1 MYVETVPNRNSK
13 PAVLLR
19 EGWREGRRVRKRTV
33 ANLTGWPAAK
43 VDLLRRVLR
52 DEPLA
57 APADAFAVER
67 SLPHGHV
74 EVVLE
79 AMRRL
84 GMAALLDRRR
94 SPRRDRALALVAE
107 RVLRPASKL
116 ATARL
121 LGDSTLAAELGLGA
135 VDEDGLYEAMDWLGE
150 RQERIERRLGK
161 RHLAEGGQALYD
173 VSSSYYE
180 GRSCPLARFGHSRDG
195 KRGRPVVVYGLLADA
210 QGRPVA
216 VRAHPGDTA
225 DPNTLPGEVERLRG
239 DFGLERVVL
248 VGDRGMLTD
257 ARIEDLRRHPGLGW
271 ISALRHHAIRKLVEG
286 GAFQP
291 SLFDERGLAEIA
303 SDAYPGERLVVCRN
317 PLLAERRRRKRE
329 ELLAATEAGFE
340 RVAKEVGRRTRK
352 PLSAADI
359 AEKAARVKARF
370 KVGKHFET
378 DIADG
383 AFSWSRRQADIER
396 EAAVD
401 GFYAVRTDQPAERL
415 SAEDAVRSYKNL
427 ARVERA
433 FRCLKTVDLRVRPIH
448 HRVEKRV
455 RAHLF
460 LCVLAYYVE
469 WHLRK
474 ALAPLLFQDEN
485 LDAAVAGRDPV
496 AAATPSAAARCK
508 RARGTTPDGLP
519 LHSFSTLLAHLAT
532 RCRNRCRAAA
542 VPDAPAF
549 DCDTEPTP
557 LQSRALELVRL
568 FPVDFTR

>member
-13 PAVLLR
+13 PAILLR
-19 EGWREGRRVRKRTV
+19 EGWREGRRVRKRTI
-33 ANLTGWPAAK
+33 ANLSAWPAAK
-43 VDLLRRVLR
+43 IELLRRVLR

-57 APADAFAVER
+57 APGEAFAIER

-94 SPRRDRALALVAE
+94 SPRRDRALALIAE

-121 LGDSTLAAELGLGA
+121 LDDSTLAGELGLGA
-135 VDEDGLYEAMDWLGE
+135 LDEDALYEAMDWLGE
-150 RQERIERRLGK
+150 RQERIERRLAK

-173 VSSSYYE
+173 VSSSYCE

-195 KRGRPVVVYGLLADA
+195 KRGRPVIVYGLLADA
-210 QGRPVA
+210 EGRPVA
-216 VRAHPGDTA
+216 VRAHPGNTA
-225 DPNTLPGEVERLRG
+225 DPSTLPGEVERLRG
-239 DFGLERVVL
+239 AFGLERVVL

-257 ARIEDLRRHPGLGW
+257 ARIADLRRRPGLGW
-271 ISALRHHAIRKLVEG
+271 ISALRHRAIRQLAEG

-303 SDAYPGERLVVCRN
+303 SDAYPGERLAVCRN

-340 RVAKEVGRRTRK
+340 RIAREVARRTRK
-352 PLSAADI
+352 PLPAAEI
-359 AEKAARVKARF
+359 AEKAARVKSRF
-370 KVGKHFET
+370 KVGKHFDL

-383 AFSWSRRQADIER
+383 AFSWARRQAGIDR

-401 GFYAVRTDQPAERL
+401 GFYVVRTDQPADRL
-415 SAEDAVRSYKNL
+415 TAEDAVRSYKNL

-433 FRCLKTVDLRVRPIH
+433 FRCLKTVDLRIRPIH
-448 HRVEKRV
+448 HRLEKRV

-469 WHLRK
+469 WHLRQ
-474 ALAPLLFQDEN
+474 ALAPLLFQDEG
-485 LDAAVAGRDPV
+485 LDAAMAARDPV
-496 AAATPSAAARCK
+496 AAAMPSAAARRK
-508 RARGTTPDGLP
+508 KARGTTSDGLP
-519 LHSFSTLLAHLAT
+519 LHGFSSLMAHLAT
-532 RCRNRCRAAA
+532 RCRNRCRLKAD
-542 VPDAPAF
+542 PDAPAF
-549 DCDTEPTP
+549 DRDTEPTP
-557 LQSRALELVRL
+557 LQRRALELARS
-568 FPVDFTR
+568 FPVNFAL

>member
-1 MYVETVPNRNSK
+1 MYVETVPNRESR
-13 PAVLLR
+13 PAILLR
-19 EGWREGRRVRKRTV
+19 EGWREGQQVRKHTI
-33 ANLTGWPAAK
+33 ANLTSWPPAK
-43 VDLLRRVLR
+43 VALLRRVLR

-57 APADAFAVER
+57 APDDAFAVER

-84 GMAALLDRRR
+84 GLPALLDRRR
-94 SPRRDRALALVAE
+94 SPRRARALALVAE

-121 LGDSTLAAELGLGA
+121 LDDSTLAAELGLGA
-135 VDEDGLYEAMDWLGE
+135 VDADDLYEAMDWLAE
-150 RQERIERRLGK
+150 RQERIERRLAK

-180 GRSCPLARFGHSRDG
+180 GRTCPLARFGHSRDG

-210 QGRPVA
+210 EGRPVA

-225 DPNTLPGEVERLRG
+225 DPNTLPGGVERLRG
-239 DFGLERVVL
+239 AFGLRRVVL

-257 ARIEDLRRHPGLGW
+257 ARIDDLRRHPGLGW
-271 ISALRHHAIRKLVEG
+271 VSALRHHAIRKLAEG

-303 SDAYPGERLVVCRN
+303 SDDYPGERLVVCRN
-317 PLLAERRRRKRE
+317 PLLAERRQRKRE
-329 ELLAATEAGFE
+329 ELLAAAEAGFQRIARE
-340 RVAKEVGRRTRK
+340 VARRTRT
-352 PLSAADI
+352 PLGAAAI
-359 AEKAARVKARF
+359 AEKAARVKSRF
-370 KVGKHFET
+370 KVGKHFDT

-383 AFSWSRRQADIER
+383 AFSWSRRQADIDR

-401 GFYAVRTDQPAERL
+401 GFHIVRTDQDAESL

-448 HRVEKRV
+448 HRAEKRV

-460 LCVLAYYVE
+460 LCILAYYVE

-485 LDAAVAGRDPV
+485 LDDAVAARDPV
-496 AAATPSAAARCK
+496 AAASPGEAVRRK
-508 RARGTTPDGLP
+508 KARGATADGLP
-519 LHSFSTLLAHLAT
+519 LRSFSTLLAHLAT
-532 RCRNRCRAAA
+532 RCRNRCRAKG

-549 DCDTEPTP
+549 DCDTEPSPVQT
-557 LQSRALELVRL
+557 RALELVRT
-568 FPVDFTR
+568 FPVDFTL

>member
-1 MYVETVPNRNSK
+1 MYVETVPNRKSK

-19 EGWREGRRVRKRTV
+19 EGWREGRRVRKRTI
-33 ANLTGWPAAK
+33 ANLTAWPADK
-43 VDLLRRVLR
+43 VERLRRALR

-57 APADAFAVER
+57 APAEAFAIER

-94 SPRRDRALALVAE
+94 SPQRGRALALVAE

-121 LGDSTLAAELGLGA
+121 LGDSTLAAELDLGA
-135 VDEDGLYEAMDWLGE
+135 VDEDGLYEAMDWLAA
-150 RQERIERRLGK
+150 RQRRIERRLAK

-180 GRSCPLARFGHSRDG
+180 GRTCPLARFGHSRDG

-210 QGRPVA
+210 AGRPVA

-271 ISALRHHAIRKLVEG
+271 ISALRHHAIRKLAEG

-291 SLFDERGLAEIA
+291 SLFDERGLAEVA

-340 RVAKEVGRRTRK
+340 RIAAEAARRTRK
-352 PLSAADI
+352 PLAAVAI

-370 KVGKHFET
+370 KVGKHFDT

-383 AFSWSRRQADIER
+383 AFSWTRRQAGIDR

-401 GFYAVRTDQPAERL
+401 GFYAVRTDQPADRL
-415 SAEDAVRSYKNL
+415 TAEDAVRSYKNL

-433 FRCLKTVDLRVRPIH
+433 FRCLKTVDLRVRPIR
-448 HRVEKRV
+448 HRIESRV

-469 WHLRK
+469 WHLRQ
-474 ALAPLLFQDEN
+474 ALAPLLFQDED

-496 AAATPSAAARCK
+496 AAAAPSAAVRRKKAR
-508 RARGTTPDGLP
+508 RTTPDGLP
-519 LHSFSTLLAHLAT
+519 LHSFATLLAHLAT
-532 RCRNRCRAAA
+532 RCRCRCRAKAA
-542 VPDAPAF
+542 PDAPAF

-557 LQSRALELVRL
+557 LQRRALELVRL
-568 FPVDFTR
+568 FPVDFAL

>member
-1 MYVETVPNRNSK
+1 MYVESVPNRNSR

-19 EGWREGRRVRKRTV
+19 EGRREGRRVRKRTL
-33 ANLTGWPAAK
+33 ANLTSWPAEK

-57 APADAFAVER
+57 APAEAFVVER
-67 SLPHGHV
+67 SVPHGHV
-74 EVVLE
+74 EAVLE

-94 SPRRDRALALVAE
+94 SPQRDRALALVAE

-121 LGDSTLAAELGLGA
+121 LGDSTLAGELGLGD
-135 VDEDGLYEAMDWLGE
+135 VDEDGLYEAMDWLAA
-150 RQERIERRLGK
+150 RQERIERRLAK

-180 GRSCPLARFGHSRDG
+180 GRTCPLARFGHSRDR
-195 KRGRPVVVYGLLADA
+195 KRGRPVVVYGLMADA
-210 QGRPVA
+210 EGRPVA

-225 DPNTLPGEVERLRG
+225 DPNTLPSEVERLRG

-271 ISALRHHAIRKLVEG
+271 ISALRHHAIRKLAED

-317 PLLAERRRRKRE
+317 PMLAERRRAKRE

-340 RVAKEVGRRTRK
+340 RIAKEVARRTRK
-352 PLSAADI
+352 PLPATDI
-359 AEKAARVKARF
+359 AEKAARVKSRF
-370 KVGKHFET
+370 KVGKHFDA

-383 AFSWSRRQADIER
+383 AFSWSRRQDGIDR

-401 GFYAVRTDQPAERL
+401 GFYVVRTDQPADRL

-448 HRVEKRV
+448 HRLERRV

-474 ALAPLLFQDEN
+474 ALAPLLFQDED
-485 LDAAVAGRDPV
+485 LDAAIAERDPV
-496 AAATPSAAARCK
+496 AAATPSDAARRRK
-508 RARGTTPDGLP
+508 ARGTTPDGLP
-519 LHSFSTLLAHLAT
+519 LHSFSTLLDHLAT
-532 RCRNRCRAAA
+532 RCRNRCRAKA
-542 VPDAPAF
+542 VPDSPAF
-549 DCDTEPTP
+549 HSDTEPTP
-557 LQSRALELVRL
+557 LQRRALELVKT
-568 FPVDFTR
+568 FPVDFAR

>member
-1 MYVETVPNRNSK
+1 MYVESVPNRNSR

-19 EGWREGRRVRKRTV
+19 EGRREGRRVRKRTL
-33 ANLTGWPAAK
+33 ANLTSWPAEK

-57 APADAFAVER
+57 APAEAFVVER
-67 SLPHGHV
+67 SVPHGHV
-74 EVVLE
+74 EAVLE

-84 GMAALLDRRR
+84 GMATLLDRRR
-94 SPRRDRALALVAE
+94 SPQRDRALALVAE

-121 LGDSTLAAELGLGA
+121 LGDSTLAGELGLGD
-135 VDEDGLYEAMDWLGE
+135 VDEDGLYEAMDWLAA
-150 RQERIERRLGK
+150 RQERIERRLAK

-180 GRSCPLARFGHSRDG
+180 GRTCPLARFGHSRDR
-195 KRGRPVVVYGLLADA
+195 KRGRPVVVYGLMADA
-210 QGRPVA
+210 EGRPVA

-248 VGDRGMLTD
+248 VGDRGMLAD

-271 ISALRHHAIRKLVEG
+271 ISALRHHAIRKLAED

-317 PLLAERRRRKRE
+317 PLLAERRRAKRE

-340 RVAKEVGRRTRK
+340 RIAGEVARRTRK
-352 PLSAADI
+352 PLPATDI
-359 AEKAARVKARF
+359 AEKAARVKSRF
-370 KVGKHFET
+370 KVGKHFDA

-383 AFSWSRRQADIER
+383 AFSWSRRQDGIDR

-401 GFYAVRTDQPAERL
+401 GFYVVRTDQPADRL

-448 HRVEKRV
+448 HRLERRV

-474 ALAPLLFQDEN
+474 ALAPLLFQDED
-485 LDAAVAGRDPV
+485 LDAAIAERDPV
-496 AAATPSAAARCK
+496 AAATPSDAARRRK
-508 RARGTTPDGLP
+508 ARGTTPDGLP
-519 LHSFSTLLAHLAT
+519 LHSFSTLLHHLAT
-532 RCRNRCRAAA
+532 RCRNRCRAKA
-542 VPDAPAF
+542 VPDSPGF
-549 DCDTEPTP
+549 DSDTEPTP
-557 LQSRALELVRL
+557 LQRRALELVKT
-568 FPVDFTR
+568 FPVDFAR

>member
-1 MYVETVPNRNSK
+1 MYVETVPNRNSR

-19 EGWREGRRVRKRTV
+19 EGWREGRRVRKRTL
-33 ANLTGWPAAK
+33 ANLTSWPPAK
-43 VDLLRRVLR
+43 VALLRRVLR

-57 APADAFAVER
+57 APDDAFAVER

-84 GMAALLDRRR
+84 GLPALLDRRR

-121 LGDSTLAAELGLGA
+121 LADSTLAAELGLGA
-135 VDEDGLYEAMDWLGE
+135 VDEDALYEAMDWLVE
-150 RQERIERRLGK
+150 RQERIERRLAK

-180 GRSCPLARFGHSRDG
+180 GRTCPLARFGHSRDG

-210 QGRPVA
+210 EGRPVA

-239 DFGLERVVL
+239 AFGLRRVVL

-271 ISALRHHAIRKLVEG
+271 ISALRHHAIRKLAEG
-286 GAFQP
+286 GTFQP

-303 SDAYPGERLVVCRN
+303 SDDYPGERLVVCRN

-340 RVAKEVGRRTRK
+340 RISKEVARRTRK
-352 PLSAADI
+352 PLPAADI
-359 AEKAARVKARF
+359 AEKAARVKSRF
-370 KVGKHFET
+370 KVGKHFDA

-383 AFSWSRRQADIER
+383 AFSWSRREADIQR

-401 GFYAVRTDQPAERL
+401 GFHIVRTDQSAESL

-448 HRVEKRV
+448 HRAEKRV

-485 LDAAVAGRDPV
+485 LDAAVADRDPV
-496 AAATPSAAARCK
+496 AAARPGEAVRRK
-508 RARGTTPDGLP
+508 KARGTTPDGLP
-519 LHSFSTLLAHLAT
+519 LRSFSTLLAHLAT
-532 RCRNRCRAAA
+532 RCRNRCRAKA

-549 DCDTEPTP
+549 DCDTEPSPVQT
-557 LQSRALELVRL
+557 RALELVRT
-568 FPVDFTR
+568 FPVDFTL

>member
-1 MYVETVPNRNSK
+1 
-13 PAVLLR
+13 
-19 EGWREGRRVRKRTV
+19 
-33 ANLTGWPAAK
+33 
-43 VDLLRRVLR
+43 
-52 DEPLA
+52 
-57 APADAFAVER
+57 
-67 SLPHGHV
+67 
-74 EVVLE
+74 
-79 AMRRL
+79 MRRL

-94 SPRRDRALALVAE
+94 SPQRDRALALVAE

-121 LGDSTLAAELGLGA
+121 LGDSTLAGELGLGD
-135 VDEDGLYEAMDWLGE
+135 VDEDGLYEAMDWLAA
-150 RQERIERRLGK
+150 RQERIERRLAK
-161 RHLAEGGQALYD
+161 RHLAEGGQALHD
-173 VSSSYYE
+173 VSSSCYE
-180 GRSCPLARFGHSRDG
+180 GRTCPLARFGHGRDR
-195 KRGRPVVVYGLLADA
+195 KRGRPVVVYGLMADA
-210 QGRPVA
+210 EGRPVA

-248 VGDRGMLTD
+248 VGDRGMLAD

-271 ISALRHHAIRKLVEG
+271 ISALRHHAVRKLAED

-317 PLLAERRRRKRE
+317 PLLAERRRAKRE

-340 RVAKEVGRRTRK
+340 RIAKEVARRTRK
-352 PLSAADI
+352 PLPATDI
-359 AEKAARVKARF
+359 AEKAARVKSRF
-370 KVGKHFET
+370 KVGKHFDA

-383 AFSWSRRQADIER
+383 AFSWSRRQDGIDR

-401 GFYAVRTDQPAERL
+401 GFHVVRTDQPADRL

-448 HRVEKRV
+448 HRLERRV

-474 ALAPLLFQDEN
+474 ALAPLLFQDED
-485 LDAAVAGRDPV
+485 LDAAIAERDPV
-496 AAATPSAAARCK
+496 AAATPSDAARRRK
-508 RARGTTPDGLP
+508 ARGTTPDGLP
-519 LHSFSTLLAHLAT
+519 LHSFSTLLDHLAT
-532 RCRNRCRAAA
+532 RCRNRCRAKA
-542 VPDAPAF
+542 VPDSPAF
-549 DCDTEPTP
+549 DSDTEPTP
-557 LQSRALELVRL
+557 LQRHALELVKTS
-568 FPVDFTR
+568 PVDFAR

>member
-1 MYVETVPNRNSK
+1 MYVESVPNRNSR

-19 EGWREGRRVRKRTV
+19 EGRREGRRVRKRTL
-33 ANLTGWPAAK
+33 ANLTSWPAEK

-57 APADAFAVER
+57 APAEAFVVER
-67 SLPHGHV
+67 SVPHGHV
-74 EVVLE
+74 EAVLE

-94 SPRRDRALALVAE
+94 SPQRDRALALVAE

-121 LGDSTLAAELGLGA
+121 LGDSTLAGELGLGD
-135 VDEDGLYEAMDWLGE
+135 VDEDGLYEAMDWLAA
-150 RQERIERRLGK
+150 RQERIERRLAK

-180 GRSCPLARFGHSRDG
+180 GRTCPLARFGHSRDR
-195 KRGRPVVVYGLLADA
+195 KRGRPVVVYGLMADA
-210 QGRPVA
+210 EGRPVA

-271 ISALRHHAIRKLVEG
+271 ISALRHHAIRKLAEDGV
-286 GAFQP
+286 FQP

-303 SDAYPGERLVVCRN
+303 SEAYPGERLVVCRN
-317 PLLAERRRRKRE
+317 PLLAERRRAKRE
-329 ELLAATEAGFE
+329 TLLAATEAGFE
-340 RVAKEVGRRTRK
+340 RIAREVARRTRK
-352 PLSAADI
+352 PLPATDI
-359 AEKAARVKARF
+359 AEKAARVKSRF
-370 KVGKHFET
+370 KVGKHFDA

-383 AFSWSRRQADIER
+383 AFSWSRRQDGIDR

-401 GFYAVRTDQPAERL
+401 GFYVVRTDQPADRL

-448 HRVEKRV
+448 HRLERRV

-474 ALAPLLFQDEN
+474 ALAPLLFQDED
-485 LDAAVAGRDPV
+485 LDAAIAERDPV
-496 AAATPSAAARCK
+496 AAATPSDAARRRK
-508 RARGTTPDGLP
+508 ARGTTPDGLP
-519 LHSFSTLLAHLAT
+519 LHSFSTLLDHLAT
-532 RCRNRCRAAA
+532 RCRNRCRAKA
-542 VPDAPAF
+542 VPDSPAF
-549 DCDTEPTP
+549 DSDTEPTP
-557 LQSRALELVRL
+557 LQRRALELVKT
-568 FPVDFTR
+568 FPVDFAR

>member
-1 MYVETVPNRNSK
+1 MYVETVPNRNSR
-13 PAVLLR
+13 PAILLR
-19 EGWREGRRVRKRTV
+19 EGWREGQQVRKRTI
-33 ANLTGWPAAK
+33 ANLTSWPPAK
-43 VDLLRRVLR
+43 VALLRRVLR
-52 DEPLA
+52 EEPLA
-57 APADAFAVER
+57 APDDAFAVER

-84 GMAALLDRRR
+84 GLPALLDRRR
-94 SPRRDRALALVAE
+94 SPRRARALALVAE

-121 LGDSTLAAELGLGA
+121 LDDSTLAAELGLGA
-135 VDEDGLYEAMDWLGE
+135 VDADDLYEAMDWLAE
-150 RQERIERRLGK
+150 RQERIERRLAK

-180 GRSCPLARFGHSRDG
+180 GRTCPLARFGHSRDG

-210 QGRPVA
+210 EGRPVA

-239 DFGLERVVL
+239 AFGLRRVVL

-257 ARIEDLRRHPGLGW
+257 ARIDDLRQHPGLGW
-271 ISALRHHAIRKLVEG
+271 VSALRHHAIRKLAEG

-303 SDAYPGERLVVCRN
+303 SDDYPGERLVVCRN
-317 PLLAERRRRKRE
+317 PLLAERRQRKRE
-329 ELLAATEAGFE
+329 ELLAATEAGFQRIARE
-340 RVAKEVGRRTRK
+340 VARRTRT
-352 PLSAADI
+352 PLGAAAI
-359 AEKAARVKARF
+359 AEKAARVKSRF
-370 KVGKHFET
+370 KVGKHFDT

-383 AFSWSRRQADIER
+383 AFSWSRRQADIDR

-401 GFYAVRTDQPAERL
+401 GFYIVRTDQDAGSL

-448 HRVEKRV
+448 HRAEKRV

-485 LDAAVAGRDPV
+485 LDDAVAARDPV
-496 AAATPSAAARCK
+496 AAASPGEAVRRK
-508 RARGTTPDGLP
+508 KARGATADGLP

-532 RCRNRCRAAA
+532 RCRNRCRAKG

-549 DCDTEPTP
+549 DCDTEPSPVQT
-557 LQSRALELVRL
+557 RALELVRT
-568 FPVDFTR
+568 FPVDFTL